1 MTRRPPVQVFLGTL
15 LLVFGVVALLVQLD
29 VITADLG
36 QIAADWWPLIVIG
49 VGVAALV
56 TVPRAWAG
64 PTLIIGVGVLFLLQ
78 TLDLVEFS
86 VWEILWPLA
95 IILVGLALLTRVGR
109 ASEDDDVVNSTVM
122 WWGSERRTRSQK
134 FRGGSLTALM
144 GGIELDLRAADIV
157 DRAEIAVFVMWAGVE
172 IKVPPTWRVHVSGLP
187 LLGGW
192 EDKTTPP
199 LDPNAPQLL
208 VHVTAVMGGV
218 EIKHGKTLDVPT
230 R

>member
-1 MTRRPPVQVFLGTL
+1 MDGRTPVQVFLGSL
-15 LLVFGVVALLVQLD
+15 LLAFGVVALLVQLD

-36 QIAADWWPLIVIG
+36 QVAADWWPLVVVG

-56 TVPRAWAG
+56 TVPRAWLG
-64 PTLIIGVGVLFLLQ
+64 PTLVIGVGVLFLVQ
-78 TLDLVEFS
+78 TLDLVELD
-86 VWEILWPLA
+86 VWELLWPVA

-109 ASEDDDVVNSTVM
+109 AHEDDDVVNSTVV
-122 WWGSERRTRSQK
+122 WWGSQRRSRSPK

-144 GGIELDLRAADIV
+144 GGIELDLREADIAG
-157 DRAEIAVFVMWAGVE
+157 RAEIAVFVWWAGVE

-192 EDKTTPP
+192 EDKTHAPA
-199 LDPNAPQLL
+199 DPDAPQLV

-218 EIKHGKTLDVPT
+218 EVKPGKVLGAAAV
-230 R
+230 